1 MITITLLLTAPRHL
15 ADGCRGQ
22 DVRSRLSL
30 VTSPD
35 KLKYFHA
42 TLHAYLPVVTG
53 AGRGEDVVTLIAGF
67 RCNRRQDI
75 QLKISRLPGI
85 GVISN

>member
-22 DVRSRLSL
+22 DVRSRLAL
-30 VTSPD
+30 VASPD

-42 TLHAYLPVVTG
+42 LHLAYLPVVAG

-85 GVISN
+85 GANCN